1 MGLPSRLVV
10 PETSFSNAFGLNPL
24 DNGQS
29 IIGTLTDSVLMTI
42 ISKLVNYMLSMHHE
56 ALYKRKIFFADYA

>member
-1 MGLPSRLVV
+1 MSLR
-10 PETSFSNAFGLNPL
+10 
-24 DNGQS
+24 DNGVHYKLRELQR
-29 IIGTLTDSVLMTI
+29 IGTLTDSVLVII